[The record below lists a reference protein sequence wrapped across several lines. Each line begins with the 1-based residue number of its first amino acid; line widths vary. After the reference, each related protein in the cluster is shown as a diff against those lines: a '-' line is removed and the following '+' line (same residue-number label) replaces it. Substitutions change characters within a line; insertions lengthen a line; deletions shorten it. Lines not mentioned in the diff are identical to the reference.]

1 MLSFFKKFSAIFFIG
16 SVLVSCGG
24 TSLKKI
30 SVKANISRTS
40 GEEIVL
46 KTIVTNY
53 SENYAKLK
61 QIDISIPLNKALNLK
76 RSDFSE
82 GDCSFGVCSY
92 YIERKI
98 SPGESITIN
107 FNGNYIPGFISG
119 DVDFV
124 IDNLLNFKTVSV
136 DCCK

>member
-1 MLSFFKKFSAIFFIG
+1 MRSFFNKFSAIFFIG

-24 TSLKKI
+24 GSLRNI
-30 SVKANISRTS
+30 GVKANIIRTS

-46 KTIVTNY
+46 KTIFINN
-53 SENYAKLK
+53 SEKDTKLR
-61 QIDISIPLNKALNLK
+61 QIDISTRLNKALNLK
-76 RSDFSE
+76 RSDLSE

-107 FNGNYIPGFISG
+107 FNGKYIPSFISG
-119 DVDFV
+119 EVDFV
-124 IDNLLNFKTVSV
+124 IDNLLNFKTVPV

>member
-1 MLSFFKKFSAIFFIG
+1 MISFFKKFSVIFVIG
-16 SVLVSCGG
+16 STLVSCSGE
-24 TSLKKI
+24 SLKKI
-30 SVKANISRTS
+30 GVKANISRSS

-53 SENYAKLK
+53 SEKDTKLR
-61 QIDISIPLNKALNLK
+61 QIDISYPLHKELNLK
-76 RSDFSE
+76 RSDLSE
-82 GDCSFGVCSY
+82 GDCFFGVCSY

-98 SPGESITIN
+98 SPGESLTIN
-107 FNGNYIPGFISG
+107 FNGNYIPSFISG
-119 DVDFV
+119 EVDFV

>member
-1 MLSFFKKFSAIFFIG
+1 MLAFFKKFSAIFVI
-16 SVLVSCGG
+16 SSLLVSCKGSSIRNIG
-24 TSLKKI
+24 
-30 SVKANISRTS
+30 VEANISRTS
-40 GEEIVL
+40 GEKIIL

-53 SENYAKLK
+53 SENDTKLR
-61 QIDISIPLNKALNLK
+61 QIDISTPLNKALNLK
-76 RSDFSE
+76 RSDLSE
-82 GDCSFGVCSY
+82 GDCSFGMCSY
-92 YIERKI
+92 YIERRI
-98 SPGESITIN
+98 SPGESITID

>member
-24 TSLKKI
+24 GSLREI
-30 SVKANISRTS
+30 GVKANISRIS

-46 KTIVTNY
+46 KTRVTNY
-53 SENYAKLK
+53 SEDYAKLK
-61 QIDISIPLNKALNLK
+61 QIDISTRLNEALNLK
-76 RSDFSE
+76 RRDLSE

-136 DCCK
+136 GCCK